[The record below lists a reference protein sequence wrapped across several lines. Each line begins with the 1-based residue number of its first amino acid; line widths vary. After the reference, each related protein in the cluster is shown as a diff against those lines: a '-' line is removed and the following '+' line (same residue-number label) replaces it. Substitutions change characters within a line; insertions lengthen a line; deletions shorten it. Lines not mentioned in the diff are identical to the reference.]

1 MAAKRK
7 ESARYFSHDSNARN
21 SDKLIRLRM
30 RHGAAGYGVFFMI
43 LERLRD
49 EDDYMSVKDYNMI
62 AFDLRVDASLIKSVV
77 EDFGLFA
84 FTEDGK
90 CFYSESFSQRMA
102 VKDEKSSK
110 ARESASSKWNTSDS
124 HAATRSERLAIARTK
139 GTHSKEEWEEL
150 KDFFG
155 HCVICGA
162 SSDEAKLVKDHIVP
176 IYQGGSDGIDNLQP
190 LCQSCNSRK
199 GPDSTDYRL
208 VYCEQN
214 GLKMPAKWLRNACE
228 TPANKNKIKEN
239 KKKSPDGD
247 KEKPPSSPPSS
258 FEDFLAEALNSPI
271 WLEAI
276 AKNLQSDIEAVC
288 TLLKGDFHDHCIRED
303 KRHHDI
309 SDFKSHF
316 NRWVSQRKYSSQ
328 NETRNPRNNSGRP
341 ASGLAAKLPVTPD
354 CGIKRRPNPT
364 G

>member
-21 SDKLIRLRM
+21 SDKLICLRM

-43 LERLRD
+43 LERLR
-49 EDDYMSVKDYNMI
+49 EEEDYMSVKDYNMI

-110 ARESASSKWNTSDS
+110 ARESASSKWKTSDD

-150 KDFFG
+150 KGFFG
-155 HCVICGA
+155 HCVICGT

-199 GPDSTDYRL
+199 GPDVTDYRL
-208 VYCEQN
+208 VYCDRN

-239 KKKSPDGD
+239 KIIPPINPPNGD
-247 KEKPPSSPPSS
+247 FREIEAKFIDAFFSESNYGALEQFCMSAKIEDSPPFVKLRSIVTEVSNYLILTNQFEPYESS
-258 FEDFLAEALNSPI
+258 WRRSVMNLSRAEIQKQKQYERTN
-271 WLEAI
+271 
-276 AKNLQSDIEAVC
+276 
-288 TLLKGDFHDHCIRED
+288 
-303 KRHHDI
+303 
-309 SDFKSHF
+309 
-316 NRWVSQRKYSSQ
+316 
-328 NETRNPRNNSGRP
+328 NPAGHSG
-341 ASGLAAKLPVTPD
+341 GLAAKLPVTPG
-354 CGIKRRPNPT
+354 CGIKRRPNPQ